1 VRVFRQAKRLSDRHA
16 PVLEQRVLASLIESG
31 TYERHV
37 RRVRREYERR
47 RAALL
52 DAIAQHLPSGTQ
64 VTGTAAGLHVL
75 LWLPF
80 LRWEDEPALVGAAND
95 SGVGI
100 YPVSP
105 LFAKPRPSAQSR
117 AAGLILGYASLTV
130 DEIQKGIRML
140 AAVIAEFRSGSVNL

>member
-1 VRVFRQAKRLSDRHA
+1 
-16 PVLEQRVLASLIESG
+16 
-31 TYERHV
+31 V

-47 RAALL
+47 RASLL
-52 DAIAQHLPSGTQ
+52 DAIAHHLPAGAQ

-75 LWLPF
+75 LWVPF
-80 LRWEDEPALVGAAND
+80 LRWEDERALVAAAND
-95 SGVGI
+95 HGVGV

-105 LFAKPRPSAQSR
+105 LFAETRPSAQSR

-140 AAVIAEFRSGSVNL
+140 AAAIAEFRSERADP